1 MPPASL
7 SIDPT
12 VEEQILLLDRTLVKY
27 MFIGIKIDENP
38 HNKVN

>member
-7 SIDPT
+7 IIDPL
-12 VEEQILLLDRTLVKY
+12 VEEQILLLDKTLVKY

-38 HNKVN
+38 HNNVN